1 MATPYDV
8 VIVGGGN
15 LGLWTAHQL
24 AARGVGRIAVCERQW
39 AGFGA
44 TTRSA
49 GVVRQQG
56 GSETAIK
63 LGKWARELYLS
74 LGEELGL
81 GSGFTTTGY
90 YILAETAEE
99 EAAFRELIELRRA
112 CGVPNDWIDAEEGKR
127 RFPSLRW
134 EGFRGAT
141 FNPDDG
147 YVHPPI
153 VARNITYGVLRSG
166 KADIF
171 EHCEVTGIEGRG
183 GRYLVRTTRGD
194 FETERVVNAG
204 GPRGAR
210 QLGEMVGVTVPVSAA
225 RHQIFT
231 FPTLGMGV
239 TEFPLFFALAQ
250 GIYVRPEEQG
260 ALLGMSNPQE
270 RADASGRYQIAYDWD
285 YHETMQPVWEHFWPA
300 LRDQQVSRAWA
311 ASIDYT
317 PDHLPIIDQ
326 PLPGYYVVTAGGHG
340 MMWGPALGMKAAEL
354 IDTGVVGDLPADEI
368 NFARFSQPHVR
379 RDSIALPFPEE

>member
-1 MATPYDV
+1 
-8 VIVGGGN
+8 
-15 LGLWTAHQL
+15 
-24 AARGVGRIAVCERQW
+24 VGRIAVCERQW

-74 LGEELGL
+74 LEGELGI

-112 CGVPNDWIDAEEGKR
+112 CGVPNDWVDGDEGKR

-153 VARNITYGVLRSG
+153 VARNITYAVLRSG
-166 KADIF
+166 AVDLF
-171 EHCEVTGIEGRG
+171 EHCEVTGIEDRG

-194 FETERVVNAG
+194 FETEKVVNAG

-210 QLGEMVGVTVPVSAA
+210 QIGEMVGVKVPVSAA
-225 RHQIFT
+225 RHQIIT

-270 RADASGRYQIAYDWD
+270 RADTSGRYQIAYDWD
-285 YHETMQPVWEHFWPA
+285 YHETAQPIWEDFWPA
-300 LRDQQVSRAWA
+300 LRGQQISRAWA

-354 IDTGVVGDLPADEI
+354 VATGAVSDLPADEI
-368 NFARFSQPHVR
+368 NFARFSQPHIR